1 MNAAAG
7 YIGNAIQ
14 ELMVVKKEVAQ
25 PRILPSISNMKVVSK
40 ILTRDW
46 GSEISFY
53 VS

>member
-14 ELMVVKKEVAQ
+14 ELMVVKKEAAQ

-40 ILTRDW
+40 TFDQL
-46 GSEISFY
+46 GENFYSFL
-53 VS
+53 